1 MEVLNMYSLYKMLEL
16 RKQNSEDSI
25 KENKELSK
33 LKSLYKNIIFKSK

>member
-1 MEVLNMYSLYKMLEL
+1 MYSLYKMLEL